1 MKLIYGTKNL
11 AKIDMMQKAVKDLP
25 IEIIGLDA
33 FAVFPNVKEVGNSPL
48 ENARIKVQEYYKIL
62 QQPIF
67 SCDSGLYIDGK
78 PDELSPGVY
87 IRRVNGK
94 ELSDQEMI
102 EYYTGLAAEAGGKVK
117 ARYRNAISIIIN
129 DILYFEN
136 DDEDL
141 ASEEFYITDKP
152 HDKINP
158 GFPLDSI
165 SLEIESGKYHYDIKG
180 QKNKETKTMK
190 GFHDF
195 FMNLLANNMN

>member
-1 MKLIYGTKNL
+1 MKLIYGTKNQ
-11 AKIDMMQKAVKDLP
+11 AKIDMMQKAVKNLP

-33 FAVFPNVKEVGNSPL
+33 IAVLPNVKEVGNSPL
-48 ENARIKVQEYYKIL
+48 ENARIKVQEYYNVL

-67 SCDSGLYIDGK
+67 SCDSGLYIDGI
-78 PDELSPGVY
+78 PDNQSPGVY
-87 IRRVNGK
+87 IRRINGK
-94 ELSDQEMI
+94 ELNDQEMV
-102 EYYTGLAAEAGGKVK
+102 EYYTKLATETGGKVK

-129 DILYFEN
+129 DDLYFEN
-136 DDEDL
+136 DDKEL
-141 ASEEFYITDKP
+141 ASEEFYFTDKP

-195 FMNLLANNMN
+195 FMRVLENLKQ